1 MEKKV
6 FLDDLIAKYR
16 QKKGGLIPLLQ
27 EVQERIGYLPR
38 WALEEVARG
47 LDLSLAKVVGVATFY
62 SFFRLKPKGRNII
75 RICTGTACH
84 VRGAEKVMATVKEE
98 LGVGPGETTADGEF
112 SVETVACVGACGLA
126 PLITINDKVYGRLTR
141 EEVIRI
147 LRELEAKEEVK
158 V

>member
-6 FLDDLIAKYR
+6 FIADLIAKYR
-16 QKKGGLIPLLQ
+16 AKRGGLIPLLQ

-38 WALEEVARG
+38 WALEEVAQG

-84 VRGAEKVMATVKEE
+84 VRGAEKVMAAVKEE
-98 LGVGPGETTADGEF
+98 LEIGPGETTADGEF
-112 SVETVACVGACGLA
+112 SVETVACIGACGLA
-126 PLITINDKVYGRLTR
+126 PLMTINDEVYGRLTR
-141 EEVIRI
+141 EEVVRI

>member
-6 FLDDLIAKYR
+6 FIADLIAKYR
-16 QKKGGLIPLLQ
+16 AKRGGLIPLLQ

-38 WALEEVARG
+38 WALEEVAQG

-62 SFFRLKPKGRNII
+62 SFFRLKPKGRSII

-84 VRGAEKVMATVKEE
+84 VRGAEKVMAAVKEK
-98 LGVGPGETTADGEF
+98 LGIGPGESTADGKF
-112 SVETVACVGACGLA
+112 SVETVACAGACGLA
-126 PLITINDKVYGRLTR
+126 PLMTINDEVYGRLTR
-141 EEVIRI
+141 EEVVRI